1 MPTLKLYGTGSAT
14 ANAVA
19 QIIVPTRSLLR
30 GAFVTMWIDS
40 VTDNAQ
46 VNCEVS
52 RASAREIAVNGSQQ
66 CVLEVSLAG
75 NFLTS
80 GLAQNA
86 VNVFV
91 PLSVDVV
98 QGQIIYLHALVTGT
112 LTYNFTANIVYG

>member
-1 MPTLKLYGTGSAT
+1 MPSIKLYGTGSAT

-19 QIIVPTRSLLR
+19 QVIIPSRSMIR
-30 GAFVTMWIDS
+30 GALVTMWIDS
-40 VTDNAQ
+40 ITDNAQ

-75 NFLTS
+75 NFVTS
-80 GLAQNA
+80 GLSTNA
-86 VNVFV
+86 VNIFI
-91 PLSVDVV
+91 PLNVEVV

-112 LTYNFTANIVYG
+112 ATYNFTANLIYG